1 MEIGFQ
7 NCKTINKVNLTCPV
21 TFSAVF
27 LRTNNFGDCYGET
40 TSKKECTH
48 RGLNNIKQ
56 KFSALNFPFSLHLSQ
71 CEKPY
76 HLSGLVTR
84 KGMWP
89 ETFNSARIL
98 PPKWNK
104 NRKSRKHSAGQ
115 APSVIKN
122 DIFLSLSTDT
132 AWPVVYFPIFSVL
145 ISDFQYRFFFNV
157 SVKLRLIGSWML
169 WAISKWTR
177 NSWVGGYDVINCSS
191 RLDWILWKKYWIQD
205 NINKIKWGRKL
216 ITF

>member
-1 MEIGFQ
+1 MERGFQ

-27 LRTNNFGDCYGET
+27 LRTNNFGDCYVET

-76 HLSGLVTR
+76 HLRGLVAR
-84 KGMWP
+84 KGMCDLKLLIQHAFW
-89 ETFNSARIL
+89 L
-98 PPKWNK
+98 QNK

-145 ISDFQYRFFFNV
+145 ISDFQYRFFF
-157 SVKLRLIGSWML
+157 
-169 WAISKWTR
+169 
-177 NSWVGGYDVINCSS
+177 
-191 RLDWILWKKYWIQD
+191 
-205 NINKIKWGRKL
+205 
-216 ITF
+216 